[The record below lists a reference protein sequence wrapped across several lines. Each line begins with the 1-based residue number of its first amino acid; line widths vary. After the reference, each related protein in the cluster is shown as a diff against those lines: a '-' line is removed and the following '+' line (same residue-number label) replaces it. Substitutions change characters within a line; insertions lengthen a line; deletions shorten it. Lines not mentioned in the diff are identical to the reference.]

1 MADYYTL
8 TQLALKLAISEAQI
22 GELELE
28 GFLHPILKDGRRF
41 FSSSQAHDTQV
52 ALRLARK
59 TENHFGT
66 SVRACGGPP
75 GLPNWKY
82 KEIDYGS

>member
-59 TENHFGT
+59 RRITLEQAFARVEDLRVYQT
-66 SVRACGGPP
+66 
-75 GLPNWKY
+75 
-82 KEIDYGS
+82 GSIKR